1 MLASTIRQ
9 SSPQAACRPSKA
21 RELKAILR
29 LGCRSRQSCRRVRH
43 QHGRHR
49 TSRAGHGPI
58 AAACAWHGGCEGR
71 KPMLRITDTLHVTP
85 DGRATWTL
93 RLEGTLKDEWVRE
106 LRHAWRRVREA
117 QAGADRK
124 RHSARLGTPGPLF
137 VRWHRPSRER
147 TAYRR

>member
-29 LGCRSRQSCRRVRH
+29 LGCRSRQSCRCVRH

-49 TSRAGHGPI
+49 TSRGGHWPI
-58 AAACAWHGGCEGR
+58 AAACAGTAVAKDGSR
-71 KPMLRITDTLHVTP
+71 MLRITDTLHVTP

-93 RLEGTLKDEWVRE
+93 RVEGTLKDEWVRE
-106 LRHAWRRVREA
+106 LRRAGRRSREA
-117 QAGADRK
+117 KAWGPNPGGVAD
-124 RHSARLGTPGPLF
+124 G
-137 VRWHRPSRER
+137 
-147 TAYRR
+147 